1 MADDYRPLPPQLER
15 NARSETD
22 GRGAALKF
30 RTIWLSD
37 IHLGTRGCKAE
48 ILLDF
53 LRHTESEY
61 LYLVGDIVDGW
72 HLKKRW
78 YWPQTHND
86 VIQKFLRRARHGAK
100 VFFVAGNHDEFAR
113 DFCGL
118 YFGGIL
124 VADKIIHETVDGRRL
139 LTMHGDQFD
148 AVMGCAKWL
157 AHLGDTAY
165 DFALWLN
172 TIFNFC
178 RLKFGLPYWSLS
190 AWLKHKV
197 KNAVSYIGNFEQ
209 AVAWEAER
217 RELDGM
223 ICGHIHHAE
232 MRDIGAAVYC
242 NCGDWVESC
251 TALVEHHD
259 GRLELLR
266 WTNAYPETVIA
277 PAVAVALAKAN

>member
-124 VADKIIHETVDGRRL
+124 VADKIIHNQYFQVFFHSASPL
-139 LTMHGDQFD
+139 I
-148 AVMGCAKWL
+148 
-157 AHLGDTAY
+157 
-165 DFALWLN
+165 
-172 TIFNFC
+172 TI
-178 RLKFGLPYWSLS
+178 
-190 AWLKHKV
+190 
-197 KNAVSYIGNFEQ
+197 
-209 AVAWEAER
+209 
-217 RELDGM
+217 
-223 ICGHIHHAE
+223 
-232 MRDIGAAVYC
+232 
-242 NCGDWVESC
+242 
-251 TALVEHHD
+251 
-259 GRLELLR
+259 
-266 WTNAYPETVIA
+266 
-277 PAVAVALAKAN
+277 